1 MSNVE
6 SVETV
11 ETFDIANDVV
21 VIDKCSICLETI
33 EDSCATLECG
43 HTFHATCISNWFRSQ
58 HITCPECRGV
68 PSKCMSK
75 KCAGIRFQELKK
87 IMRRKNP
94 PKALAKAFKEYD
106 KKNKVYTKRK
116 AKRKALKQEVK
127 ELAKHPKVKEYLSKK
142 RRTGWEVEFRDR
154 INMEKL
160 RYVIGATD
168 YPGVHIRA
176 ITERPMV
183 LAQTIEFENGT
194 RYTIS

>member
-1 MSNVE
+1 
-6 SVETV
+6 
-11 ETFDIANDVV
+11 
-21 VIDKCSICLETI
+21 
-33 EDSCATLECG
+33 
-43 HTFHATCISNWFRSQ
+43 
-58 HITCPECRGV
+58 
-68 PSKCMSK
+68 MSK

-94 PKALAKAFKEYD
+94 PKALANAFKEYD
-106 KKNKVYTKRK
+106 KKNKAYTKRK

-142 RRTGWEVEFRDR
+142 RRAGWEAEFRDR

-160 RYVIGATD
+160 RYTIGATD
-168 YPGVHIRA
+168 YSGVHIRA